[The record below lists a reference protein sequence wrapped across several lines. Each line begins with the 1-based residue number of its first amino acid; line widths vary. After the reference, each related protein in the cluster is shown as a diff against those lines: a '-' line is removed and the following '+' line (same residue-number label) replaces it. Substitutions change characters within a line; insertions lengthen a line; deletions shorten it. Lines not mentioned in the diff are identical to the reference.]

1 EFAIEKLLE
10 YGRPHAA
17 ITCLERMLH
26 SKRAIDPQ
34 QCVRALLGALKS
46 SEPNHAMDSYHMVQL
61 IKHLQSD
68 SAVSDDD
75 LFRVE
80 WAYLPLLNQLDG
92 NKPVYLQRKL
102 ANEPNFFCEVIQLIY
117 LSDKQGDKAG
127 EPSEE
132 QRAIATNAHRL
143 LREWTR
149 PPGLKDDGTFDS
161 EHFKGWLQRV
171 REVCTESGHLNAALL
186 NIGKTLIYS
195 PPDVD
200 GLWINRA
207 VADALNNRY
216 SEEMRDGFR
225 TALYNSRGVHTVD
238 PSGKPERNLAEKY
251 EKRAE
256 EAENAG
262 FHRLAVTLRGLSE
275 GYIKEAERVRSDFGK
290 DEN

>member
-1 EFAIEKLLE
+1 
-10 YGRPHAA
+10 
-17 ITCLERMLH
+17 M
-26 SKRAIDPQ
+26 
-34 QCVRALLGALKS
+34 
-46 SEPNHAMDSYHMVQL
+46 
-61 IKHLQSD
+61 
-68 SAVSDDD
+68 
-75 LFRVE
+75 
-80 WAYLPLLNQLDG
+80 
-92 NKPVYLQRKL
+92 
-102 ANEPNFFCEVIQLIY
+102 
-117 LSDKQGDKAG
+117 
-127 EPSEE
+127 
-132 QRAIATNAHRL
+132 
-143 LREWTR
+143 
-149 PPGLKDDGTFDS
+149 
-161 EHFKGWLQRV
+161 
-171 REVCTESGHLNAALL
+171 NAALL